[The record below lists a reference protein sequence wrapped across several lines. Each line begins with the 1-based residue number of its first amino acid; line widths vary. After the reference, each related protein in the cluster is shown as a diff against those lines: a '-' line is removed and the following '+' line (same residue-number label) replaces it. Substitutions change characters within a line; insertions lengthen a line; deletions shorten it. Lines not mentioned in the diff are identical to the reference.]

1 MRKTLPASIA
11 AAFAALLLLAACGAT
26 PEGFARKADPASA
39 ADAGAARFHA
49 EFYEA
54 AFPYKSG
61 ETGGEPG
68 APIDFTKGAAL
79 RYERGDLLALD
90 MGRVREVMRLLDP
103 DSAGHRTV
111 FEDRA
116 LSHVEIIS
124 LPPEKC
130 GAAIAVLTEAKNEAA
145 GPAAVR
151 FLYQKGASGDCSA
164 EIRKLKNLANYE
176 AARHTVFYF
185 GSPDAPDLPFCSAVP
200 RSRKTL
206 LHRATPDN
214 RSFVP
219 PWMGYGRGYCFSDN
233 FEVYQYFWKTAR
245 SVR

>member
-1 MRKTLPASIA
+1 MSKTLPASIA
-11 AAFAALLLLAACGAT
+11 AAFATLFLLASCGAA

-39 ADAGAARFHA
+39 ADAGVARFHA

-61 ETGGEPG
+61 ETDSEDFRQG
-68 APIDFTKGAAL
+68 ASV

-90 MGRVREVMRLLDP
+90 MGRVREVMRLLYP
-103 DSAGHRTV
+103 DYAGRSTV
-111 FEDRA
+111 YQDRE
-116 LSHVEIIS
+116 LSRVEILS
-124 LPPEKC
+124 FPPEKC
-130 GAAIAVLTEAKNEAA
+130 GAAIAVITDAGGEAA

-151 FLYQKGASGDCSA
+151 FLYQKGAAGDCSA
-164 EIRKLKNLANYE
+164 EIRKLKHLANYE

-200 RSRKTL
+200 KSRKAL

-219 PWMGYGRGYCFSDN
+219 PWMGYGRGYCFSEN

-245 SVR
+245 SSR